1 MPEEK
6 DDKKI
11 ETKEDE
17 IINDQT
23 DDSDDI
29 VADDSDDVKNDS
41 DDDSA
46 AAGDTDETDDT
57 TSESDDESDNDQ
69 PKKTSSN
76 LSELNPE
83 ELAREEAI
91 FNFGQDKG
99 EEEKTVYGMI
109 KMRDLELEMQESYLD
124 YAMSVI
130 VARALPDVRDGLKP
144 VHRRVM
150 YSMHELGL
158 TAKAKYRKSA
168 LVVGDVLGKYHPHG
182 DIAVYDTLVRM
193 AQSFSMR
200 YTLVDGQGNF
210 GSIDGDS
217 AAAMRYTEC
226 RMSGLTEEML
236 VDIEKNTV
244 DFVPNYDSTREEP
257 RVLPAKLPNLLLNG
271 SMGIAVG
278 MATNI
283 PPHNLG
289 ELVDGV
295 AYLIDH
301 PDCNVEDLMEFV
313 KGPDFPTG
321 AEIYG
326 LPQIKSA
333 YSTGRGSIVMR
344 AVSSIEELKRGGFRI
359 VVSALPYQV
368 NKAELISKIADLVKD
383 KKLEGI
389 SGLRDE
395 SDRNEGVRIVIDL
408 KANAYPK
415 KILNR
420 LYELTLM
427 QTSFHVNMLALIDGI
442 QPRIL
447 TLKNVLDEYL
457 KHRQIVVR
465 RRTEFEL
472 QKAKDRAHIL
482 EGLRIALA
490 HIDEVVA
497 VIKSSKTR
505 DEAKASLCAKF
516 ELSQIQANAILDMRL
531 SALAALEVQKI
542 EDEYQA
548 LLTLIKELEEILAS
562 ETRIL
567 GIIKAELTDIKKR
580 FADPRRTQ
588 IFEQE
593 IGKFRAEDLIP
604 SEQVIV
610 MLTKGNYVK
619 RMPVSAYHSQIRGG
633 KGVLGMETKEEDVID
648 HMLAANTHDDLLF
661 FTDKGRIFQTKV
673 YDLPSASRLSKGQAI
688 VNILQ
693 ISPEEKVT
701 AVIALD
707 SQDKEKLKYFVMVTQ
722 RGVMKKS
729 EIALYKNVRKT
740 GIVAIKLNTDDKL
753 KWVKTTAG
761 TDKIFIASA
770 KGQSILFSEDDA
782 RPMGRSAAGVR
793 GIHLRGEDKVIGVDI
808 VSPTL
813 EEKSFVLAVLENG
826 FGKRTPLGQ
835 FKIQLRGGMGI
846 RVASV
851 TSRTGT
857 VVATHVVYGAEA
869 DVILASKQGQI
880 IRMDLGTVKILGR
893 DTQGVTL
900 MKMHPQDKVASVTV
914 VPKSTDELVQNVDD
928 KPVVTIPTQE
938 DRPVQ
943 EVEEIDEDSN
953 DKEIEKEVEEIKEH
967 VLDQELAPKISEPE
981 TEENEDGKSTP
992 TKSKTKKPS
1001 DKAEEKSDKKTEK
1014 PSLTKKDNEES
1025 KTSKI
1030 EAKKD
1035 EKKAVASAKPETDV
1049 SVPEWANVHKDTW
1062 REPAV
1067 SKLDENIHVHNYQDK
1082 EEKMAEKKEDT
1093 KIADEKKDEK
1103 PVIKPQAPT
1112 LGGDD
1117 TNWWGGGDKK

>member
-1 MPEEK
+1 MPDEK
-6 DDKKI
+6 D
-11 ETKEDE
+11 
-17 IINDQT
+17 INDEELKAESEELKAEDKETDIEEEESDKT
-23 DDSDDI
+23 DDSEDAGDAQGSGEFKM
-29 VADDSDDVKNDS
+29 AD
-41 DDDSA
+41 DDDSE
-46 AAGDTDETDDT
+46 DVERKEVDVT
-57 TSESDDESDNDQ
+57 T
-69 PKKTSSN
+69 
-76 LSELNPE
+76 LNPE
-83 ELAREEAI
+83 EIAKAESI
-91 FNFGQDKG
+91 FNFGKDNSV
-99 EEEKTVYGMI
+99 EEKTDYGMI
-109 KMRDLELEMQESYLD
+109 KSRDLELEMQESYLD

-150 YSMHELGL
+150 FSMHELGL
-158 TAKAKYRKSA
+158 SAKAKYRKSA

-193 AQSFSMR
+193 AQHFSMR

-226 RMSGLTEEML
+226 RMSSLTDEMIL
-236 VDIEKNTV
+236 DIEKDTV

-257 RVLPAKLPNLLLNG
+257 RVLPAKVPNLLLNG

-295 AYLIDH
+295 SHLIDN
-301 PDCNVEDLMEFV
+301 PDCDVDDLMKFV

-344 AVSSIEELKRGGFRI
+344 AVSTIEELKKGGFRI

-368 NKAELISKIADLVKD
+368 NKAELISKIADLVKE
-383 KKLEGI
+383 KKLDGI

-395 SDRNEGVRIVIDL
+395 SDRNEGVRIVIEL
-408 KANAYPK
+408 KSSAYPK

-427 QTSFHVNMLALIDGI
+427 QTSFHVNMLALVDGI

-447 TLKNVLDEYL
+447 TLKNVLEEYL

-465 RRTEFEL
+465 RRTEYEL
-472 QKAKDRAHIL
+472 RKAKERAHIL

-490 HIDEVVA
+490 HIDEVIA
-497 VIKSSKTR
+497 VIKKSRSR
-505 DEAKASLCAKF
+505 DDAKKSLCENF
-516 ELSQIQANAILDMRL
+516 ELSEIQANAILEMRL

-548 LLTLIKELEEILAS
+548 LLKIITDLEAILADENMILDIIKKELQ
-562 ETRIL
+562 
-567 GIIKAELTDIKKR
+567 DVKKR

-588 IFEQE
+588 VFEQE

-610 MLTKGNYVK
+610 MLTKSNYIK
-619 RMPVSAYHSQIRGG
+619 RMPVSTYHSQIRGG
-633 KGVLGMETKEEDVID
+633 KGVMGMETKEEDVVD
-648 HMLAANTHDDLLF
+648 HLLAANTHDDLLF
-661 FTDKGRIFQTKV
+661 FTDRGRIFQTKV
-673 YDLPSASRLSKGQAI
+673 YDIPSASRISKGQAV

-693 ISPEEKVT
+693 ISPDEKVT

-707 SQDKEKLKYFVMVTQ
+707 TKDKEKLKYFVMVTEK
-722 RGVMKKS
+722 GVMKKS

-740 GIVAIKLNTDDKL
+740 GIVAIKLNADDKL
-753 KWVKTTAG
+753 KWVKTTG
-761 TDKIFIASA
+761 GEDKIFIASA
-770 KGQSILFSEDDA
+770 KGQSILFNEADA
-782 RPMGRSAAGVR
+782 RPMGRSASGVR
-793 GIHLRGEDKVIGVDI
+793 GIHLRGDDQVIGVD
-808 VSPTL
+808 VVLPSL
-813 EEKSFVLAVLENG
+813 EDKGFVLVVLENG
-826 FGKRTPLGQ
+826 FGKRTPMKQ
-835 FKIQLRGGMGI
+835 FKVQLRGGMGI

-851 TSRTGT
+851 TSRTGK
-857 VVATHVVYGAEA
+857 VVATHVVYGDVA

-893 DTQGVTL
+893 DTQGVTM
-900 MKMHPQDKVASVTV
+900 MKMKEADKVANVAV
-914 VPKSTDELVQNVDD
+914 VPKSVEEFIQTTLDD
-928 KPVVTIPTQE
+928 KQSVATIVQE

-943 EVEEIDEDSN
+943 EVETLQEVDAQA
-953 DKEIEKEVEEIKEH
+953 EIEKEVEEIEEH
-967 VLDQELAPKISEPE
+967 KAQSIKLKAESE
-981 TEENEDGKSTP
+981 
-992 TKSKTKKPS
+992 
-1001 DKAEEKSDKKTEK
+1001 KAEEKSEKKPASKSKEKVEKTDEIIAHDIDDEVLEGEAAPTSDESESRHEIVGKEKVDDEK
-1014 PSLTKKDNEES
+1014 PTPL
-1025 KTSKI
+1025 
-1030 EAKKD
+1030 
-1035 EKKAVASAKPETDV
+1035 
-1049 SVPEWANVHKDTW
+1049 PEWAKAHSDAKPAPVVTEPEEIIHIHDYKDGDITVK
-1062 REPAV
+1062 P
-1067 SKLDENIHVHNYQDK
+1067 DQTDDK
-1082 EEKMAEKKEDT
+1082 SD
-1093 KIADEKKDEK
+1093 DQ
-1103 PVIKPQAPT
+1103 PVQPS
-1112 LGGDD
+1112 LGD